1 VPSVKIC
8 VKNLVK
14 VFGDHPDDALKLLEQ
29 GRTKE
34 EILKETGQT
43 VAVAN
48 VSFEVV
54 EGEIFVLM
62 GLSGSGKSTILRCLN
77 RLINPTGGSIR
88 IDNEDITTLSEK
100 DLREVR
106 RKKLSMVFQQYALF
120 PHRTV
125 IDNVAYGLE
134 VQGVPK
140 KEREERARRALQTV
154 GLEGWERCFPRQL
167 SGGMQQRVGLA
178 RALVCDPDILLMDE
192 AFSGLD
198 PLIRREMQDE
208 LLALQDRVNKTIV
221 FVTHDLDEALKLGDR
236 IALLK
241 DGVIQQV
248 GKPEEILMRPAND
261 YVAKFVEGVDI
272 SKVLTAEGVMKKP
285 EAVLSLKDG
294 PRQALRLM
302 REHGLSSLFVVDRR
316 RKLVG
321 LVTADDAFKAVE
333 RGQEELDGLL
343 IKDVPTASPD
353 TPVAELI
360 AALAGTKYAVAVTDS
375 ERHLVGVV
383 VRGAVLDGLARK
395 KEKTE

>member
-1 VPSVKIC
+1 MPSVKIC